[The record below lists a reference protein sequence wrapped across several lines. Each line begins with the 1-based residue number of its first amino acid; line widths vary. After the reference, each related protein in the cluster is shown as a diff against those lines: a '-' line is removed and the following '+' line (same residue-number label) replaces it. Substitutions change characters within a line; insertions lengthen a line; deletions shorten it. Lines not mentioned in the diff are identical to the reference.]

1 MKIKIILISL
11 VIIFLSINMVS
22 ANDLNTTTDL
32 KETPDN
38 DIINTITGNDLVKYY
53 KNDSQFE
60 VHVYGE
66 NESKLENGFVDFTI
80 NGNTYKRIVSNG
92 TAKLNVNL
100 NPGVYQITSK
110 NCYDNTTIKNKI
122 TVLST
127 ISSSDLT
134 KYYRNESQFY
144 TTILDNQGNPKAN
157 ANIKININGV
167 FYKRTTDEN
176 GTAKLNINLNPG
188 TYILTVERE
197 DSDLKVSNT
206 VKVLSTLYCYDLTK
220 YYRNASYATA
230 KVLDDCGNPLKNT
243 NITFN
248 INGVFYTR
256 KSNDEGIVNL
266 NINLA
271 PGDYVMT
278 AIHPNTQQKSSMIKV
293 LPKLTLTNTYLCYSS
308 SNTFDVKLVDNNGNA
323 DKGKTISFNINGY
336 ILKATTDS
344 NGIAKCP
351 LSILKKGT
359 YTITATY
366 DENII
371 SHTFPVGPGSV
382 SVIKNIGNP
391 NAKKIAYVVG
401 LHPLEY
407 QTHDTLVKLL
417 PTIPGFNYCYDIY
430 VVKVTENVGHYG
442 DGAGDNS
449 PGRQNGQNL
458 AYKYVYPQI
467 INGGYKLAIDIHS
480 NVGAYPY
487 KTFIFSP
494 VTGGLGEKYGR
505 TVANACSDIRYYQ
518 LGTTTSGPYLT
529 IPLNKNGVP
538 AFYLEEYSFA
548 SQAQKDAHMLQLIY
562 GVDGLKL

>member
-1 MKIKIILISL
+1 
-11 VIIFLSINMVS
+11 
-22 ANDLNTTTDL
+22 
-32 KETPDN
+32 
-38 DIINTITGNDLVKYY
+38 
-53 KNDSQFE
+53 
-60 VHVYGE
+60 
-66 NESKLENGFVDFTI
+66 
-80 NGNTYKRIVSNG
+80 
-92 TAKLNVNL
+92 
-100 NPGVYQITSK
+100 
-110 NCYDNTTIKNKI
+110 
-122 TVLST
+122 
-127 ISSSDLT
+127 
-134 KYYRNESQFY
+134 
-144 TTILDNQGNPKAN
+144 
-157 ANIKININGV
+157 
-167 FYKRTTDEN
+167 
-176 GTAKLNINLNPG
+176 
-188 TYILTVERE
+188 
-197 DSDLKVSNT
+197 
-206 VKVLSTLYCYDLTK
+206 
-220 YYRNASYATA
+220 
-230 KVLDDCGNPLKNT
+230 
-243 NITFN
+243 
-248 INGVFYTR
+248 
-256 KSNDEGIVNL
+256 
-266 NINLA
+266 
-271 PGDYVMT
+271 MT

-336 ILKATTDS
+336 ILKATTDP

-417 PTIPGFNYCYDIY
+417 PTIPGFNYCYDMY

-442 DGAGDNS
+442 DGAGDNN

-467 INGGYKLAIDIHS
+467 VNGSYKAAIDIHS

-487 KTFIFSP
+487 KTFVFSP
-494 VTGGLGEKYGR
+494 ITGSPGEKYASE
-505 TVANACSDIRYYQ
+505 VAGKCENISYYSPPS
-518 LGTTTSGPYLT
+518 TTSGPFLT
-529 IPLNKNGVP
+529 EPLNQNGVP

-548 SQAQKDAHMLQLIY
+548 DQSTKDMHMKELISA
-562 GVDGLKL
+562 VDSLKF